1 MKNPNFVKKII
12 FLKNFIIILIIEH
25 YSNWDKI
32 IKDYYLNQLILKYD
46 KLINFTIYFYLNLIL
61 IYFDYAEIN
70 SL

>member
-12 FLKNFIIILIIEH
+12 FLNNFIIILIIEH

-32 IKDYYLNQLILKYD
+32 IKNYYLNKLILKYD